1 MTLSSTT
8 AMTDLPTSIAKALAL
23 LRMVSVSEPP
33 ASFSILLDRTGL
45 PKATLHRLLQEL
57 VMSGLI
63 RTAPDRTYR
72 PALGLLE
79 LAYRAW
85 ESIDLKAIASRHVDT
100 LWRSTDETVHLAV
113 RDGHEII
120 YIDKRESQKTL
131 RLFSSV
137 GRRGPLHCTGV
148 GKAILAHLPQ
158 AERDA
163 IIDAISLIGHTT
175 HTITSRH
182 LLRAAFDEIR
192 AQGLAFDREEH
203 EAGIICV
210 AAPIFDRNNYPVASL
225 SVTAPAMRMDA
236 PRLASLAP
244 EVKRAAEL
252 ISADAVAANCTV

>member
-1 MTLSSTT
+1 MRMT
-8 AMTDLPTSIAKALAL
+8 MPITDLPTSIAKAFAL
-23 LRMVSVSEPP
+23 LRCVSVSEPP
-33 ASFSILLDRTGL
+33 ASFSTLLEQTGL

-57 VMSGLI
+57 VTAGLI

-85 ESIDLKAIASRHVDT
+85 ESIDLKAVASRHVDT

-120 YIDKRESQKTL
+120 YIDKRESPKTL

-158 AERDA
+158 AERDEIINA
-163 IIDAISLIGHTT
+163 ITLTGHTP

-182 LLRAAFDEIR
+182 LLRAAFDDIR
-192 AQGLAFDREEH
+192 AAGLAFDREEH
-203 EAGIICV
+203 EVGIICV
-210 AAPIFDRNNYPVASL
+210 AAPIFDRTGRPVASL
-225 SVTAPAMRMDA
+225 SVTAPAMRMDDA
-236 PRLASLAP
+236 RLATLAP
-244 EVKRAAEL
+244 EVKLAAER
-252 ISADAVAANCTV
+252 ISADVVASNCVI